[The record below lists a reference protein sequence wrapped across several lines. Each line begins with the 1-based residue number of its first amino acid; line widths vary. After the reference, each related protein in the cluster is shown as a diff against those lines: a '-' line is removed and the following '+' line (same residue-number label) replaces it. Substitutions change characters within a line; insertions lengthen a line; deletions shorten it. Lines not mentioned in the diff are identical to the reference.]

1 MSPDGETG
9 PEAAPGAEPAPA
21 PDAATPAPAPG
32 PAPAST
38 AARAPAPATS
48 AAPATVAAEPPA
60 PAGADAVP
68 GPVPVAVAPSAQ
80 DRRAAVVHPP
90 YGQRPPFVPPP
101 PGPVDRALAA
111 FWAHGRE
118 PAGVRVLGLCG
129 AAGVAG
135 GVLLVGQEPGLGV
148 ALAAAVVWAGAL
160 PALWRRRDAVDLLVV
175 TLSVLLVSVVAVRSA
190 GWVVW
195 LCLLAAAWTATS
207 AASGARAGWAVVAA
221 PATWVAGALRALP
234 WVRHGLGQAVGGRR
248 AQVLAWLRTL
258 GLTTVLLV
266 VFGALFASADQV
278 FASYLPTFSWGD
290 LPARVVVAVLV
301 ALAAAALATLAL
313 HPPVWSTARVPEGR
327 PAERTAWLTPVV
339 ALDALVLAF
348 VGVQV
353 GGVLGGHQHVL
364 ETAGLSYAQY
374 ARAGFGQLVVVT
386 VLTLLV
392 VTVAARHAPRATRRD
407 RIVVRAALGTLC
419 LGTLGVVASALR
431 RLDLYVEAFGLTR
444 LRITVAVAEVV
455 MGVVLVLLLAA
466 GVRWSA
472 RWVARTVL
480 VVAAV
485 AVLGLAAVNPDAL
498 IVRNNTTADL
508 VVPLDVDYLRGLS
521 ADAVPAAAEL
531 DEPLRSCVLSGIR
544 TEPAED
550 GLGWNLA
557 RERATYTLLNTGP
570 LDASVPCQGVSRP

>member
-9 PEAAPGAEPAPA
+9 PEPAPGADPAPA
-21 PDAATPAPAPG
+21 PAATTPAPAPG
-32 PAPAST
+32 PAPA
-38 AARAPAPATS
+38 PAPA
-48 AAPATVAAEPPA
+48 AAPVPVAAAPPA
-60 PAGADAVP
+60 PAAAGAVP
-68 GPVPVAVAPSAQ
+68 GPGPVAVAAAE
-80 DRRAAVVHPP
+80 DRRPAVVHPP

-118 PAGVRVLGLCG
+118 PAGARVLGLCG

-135 GVLLVGQEPGLGV
+135 GVLLVGQQAGLGV

-160 PALWRRRDAVDLLVV
+160 PALWRRRDVVDLVLVA
-175 TLSVLLVSVVAVRSA
+175 LSVLLVAVVAVRA
-190 GWVVW
+190 AEWVVW

-207 AASGARAGWAVVAA
+207 AASGARGGWAVVAA

-234 WVRHGLGQAVGGRR
+234 WVRHGLGEAVGGRR

-313 HPPVWSTARVPEGR
+313 HPPAWSTARVPEGR

-353 GGVLGGHQHVL
+353 GGVLGGHRHVL
-364 ETAGLSYAQY
+364 ETAGMSYAQY

-392 VTVAARHAPRATRRD
+392 VTVAARHAPRATHRD
-407 RIVVRAALGTLC
+407 RVVVRAALGTLC

-455 MGVVLVLLLAA
+455 MGVVLVLLVAA

-498 IVRNNTTADL
+498 ILRYNTTADL
-508 VVPLDVDYLRGLS
+508 VVPLDVDYLLGLS

-531 DEPLRSCVLSGIR
+531 DEPLRSCVLAGIER
-544 TEPAED
+544 VPVDD

-557 RERATYTLLNTGP
+557 RERAAYTRLNTDP
-570 LDASVPCQGVSRP
+570 LDLSVPCQGVLRP